1 MNTKTKK
8 MTMIAML
15 VAASFVAVSL
25 FRIPIVLFLKYE
37 PKDVIITIG
46 GFLFGPFT
54 SFLVSLFVSIIEMMT
69 ISDTG
74 IIGAIM
80 NFLASVSYACTAS
93 FIYKKYHT
101 KTGAMLGLASGAFCT
116 TIVML
121 LWNYLITP
129 LYMGME
135 REFVAAMLIPYFLPF
150 NLLKAGI
157 NSGIILFIYKPVVQA
172 LRKVQLVESSNSQ
185 SNKMGLSLLGLGLLI
200 TCIVIVLVWTK
211 VI

>member
-1 MNTKTKK
+1 MNKTKK
-8 MTMIAML
+8 MTIIAML
-15 VAASFVAVSL
+15 VAASFVAVCL

-46 GFLFGPFT
+46 GFVFGP
-54 SFLVSLFVSIIEMMT
+54 SIAFLTSLFVSLIEMIT

-80 NFLASVSYACTAS
+80 NFLASVSFGVTAS
-93 FIYKKYHT
+93 YIYKKHHT
-101 KTGAMLGLASGAFCT
+101 KTGALLGLVTGTLCT

-129 LYMGME
+129 LYMGMD
-135 REFVAAMLIPYFLPF
+135 REVIAAMLIPYFLPF

-157 NSGIILFIYKPVVQA
+157 NTGIILFIYKPVVNA
-172 LRKVQLVESSNSQ
+172 LRKVQGIETNTKT
-185 SNKMGLSLLGLGLLI
+185 NKMGLSILGLGILI
-200 TCIVIVLVWTK
+200 TCILIVLVWTK
-211 VI
+211 II